1 MVVNIRKD
9 KYDVFI
15 GRPSKWGN
23 PFFIGK
29 DGTREEVLKK
39 YKVYILNTPEL
50 LKQLPELK
58 GKVLGCYCKPLP
70 CHGDVLEELIK
81 ELNI

>member
-39 YKVYILNTPEL
+39 YKEYIVNKPEL